1 MAPHRPGLRVAV
13 LSIALLLPCLSAT
26 TPADAASPKQ
36 RAEAL
41 KYAARGRRA
50 VAAKDYGLASELYGE
65 ARRLDPSNADF
76 IYAEARV
83 QHLRG
88 HGEQARRLYLK
99 LLVEAPRHRKAAAA
113 RAYLAK
119 MRERPGAAGRGPT
132 KKRPAPSKPAT
143 PRAKRSPAPLAAE
156 KPHVPALRDGKA
168 GVVWVRLAGGTFSM
182 GSTSGES
189 HEQPV
194 HRVTLPSFELAKTE
208 VTVGQYRAC
217 VAAGRCAAPDTGSFC
232 NWGKAGREDHPVN
245 CVDWA
250 QASAFSG
257 WVGGRLPTEAEWEYA
272 ARSGGRSW
280 RYPWGSTPGPDCSRI
295 VVGHPGRCT
304 VKEPCGCGRN
314 GTWPVCSKSGGN
326 TAQGLCD
333 MLGNVWEWTSDW
345 YGNYSPG
352 QQRNPTGSTG
362 GSYRVSRGC
371 GWFLT
376 AAGCRAARRS
386 RNSPSY
392 RNNNLG
398 FRPARS
404 IP

>member
-1 MAPHRPGLRVAV
+1 MNAKPAPDRRLRAAHVAV
-13 LSIALLLPCLSAT
+13 CLLLAMT
-26 TPADAASPKQ
+26 AADAGAAPSKEDRRMAVVWANEAAELARQ
-36 RAEAL
+36 KRYELAEKYIRRARKLDPGRADYIYGL
-41 KYAARGRRA
+41 GRVLLLRKRFAAAETEFVRFLSLAPRHAKAGQAREYLRRA
-50 VAAKDYGLASELYGE
+50 VESQRAA
-65 ARRLDPSNADF
+65 P
-76 IYAEARV
+76 
-83 QHLRG
+83 
-88 HGEQARRLYLK
+88 
-99 LLVEAPRHRKAAAA
+99 
-113 RAYLAK
+113 
-119 MRERPGAAGRGPT
+119 
-132 KKRPAPSKPAT
+132 RPAPSKPAT

-189 HEQPV
+189 DEQPV

-345 YGNYSPG
+345 YGSYSPG

-362 GSYRVSRGC
+362 GSARVLRGC
-371 GWFLT
+371 SWFNS
-376 AAGCRAARRS
+376 AAFCRAAYRGRF
-386 RNSPSY
+386 SPSY
-392 RNNNLG
+392 RFSYLG